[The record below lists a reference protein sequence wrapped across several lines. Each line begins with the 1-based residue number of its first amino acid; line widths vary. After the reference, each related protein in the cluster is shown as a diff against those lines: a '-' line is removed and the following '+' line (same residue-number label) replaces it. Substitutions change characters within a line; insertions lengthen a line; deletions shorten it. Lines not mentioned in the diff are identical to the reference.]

1 MLTNDHGKR
10 LIKELEAARNGRML
24 QDVFTDFVRM
34 SALAIESPLTRGEQ
48 HRDIEDEFSHIR
60 AGYTDEQYE
69 HIRTALAIV
78 VDALEDRRV
87 EFLGTVLE
95 EIGASNVRNGQF
107 FTPPDLAALCARV
120 VTEHIADDYE
130 PGKVMRLN
138 DPSCGACVTLIA
150 GGEEMRAKGVRQR
163 DIYIEAGDID
173 RRALDI
179 GYIELSLLGY
189 AAEVKHQDA
198 LTMEQL
204 SRTRYT
210 PGFFLHG
217 FPMRG
222 VFANPPFAEH
232 GKECVNVEH

>member
-48 HRDIEDEFSHIR
+48 HRDIEDEFAHIR
-60 AGYTDEQYE
+60 AGYNDEQYE

-78 VDALEDRRV
+78 VDALEERRV

-107 FTPPDLAALCARV
+107 FTPPAVGRAMAELTGADLGY
-120 VTEHIADDYE
+120 T
-130 PGKVMRLN
+130 PGKPITVA
-138 DPSCGACVTLIA
+138 DIA
-150 GGEEMRAKGVRQR
+150 GGSGVLLIEQAEALLKRGIPMG
-163 DIYIEAGDID
+163 DILVLHGDID
-173 RRALDI
+173 ARSCDI
-179 GYIELSLLGY
+179 AYVQFTMLGY
-189 AAEVKHQDA
+189 PAIVCHQDG
-198 LTMEQL
+198 LTGEFYREPM
-204 SRTRYT
+204 YT
-210 PGFFLHG
+210 LGYYRHC

-222 VFANPPFAEH
+222 IDPMREVKNE
-232 GKECVNVEH
+232 ETRSNR